1 MPCARLLPAA
11 LVALGVAAC
20 TPSSPTA
27 SPTVA
32 SSSMASSSTL
42 PFRVTEIATYDE
54 PWAMTF
60 LPDSSRLLVTERDG
74 ALSIRNLD
82 SGKRIEVSGTPKVVA
97 EGQGGLGDVLVG
109 PDFAKT
115 QRVYLSWAE
124 AGDGGTGAAVGRARL
139 VLDGDRARLE
149 GLTVIWRQQPKTSGS
164 GHFGHRLAIS
174 PDKRFLFVTSG
185 ERQKFDPAQDLGT
198 TLGKTVRLTLDGAP
212 APGNPF
218 VDKGSPA
225 DEIYSYGHRNP
236 LGIAFDAAGNLWES
250 EMGPMGGDEINL
262 IRAGANYGWPAASNG
277 SHYSGQDIPDH
288 RAGDGFEAPKVWWNP
303 SISPGSLMI
312 YSGPLFPQ
320 WRGDA
325 FVGALSGQALIRVD
339 LDETTATKGDQWPMN
354 ARIRE
359 VEQGPDGAI
368 YLLQDGQ
375 GAHLLRVTPN

>member
-1 MPCARLLPAA
+1 MPADP
-11 LVALGVAAC
+11 
-20 TPSSPTA
+20 
-27 SPTVA
+27 
-32 SSSMASSSTL
+32 
-42 PFRVTEIATYDE
+42 
-54 PWAMTF
+54 
-60 LPDSSRLLVTERDG
+60 
-74 ALSIRNLD
+74 
-82 SGKRIEVSGTPKVVA
+82 
-97 EGQGGLGDVLVG
+97 
-109 PDFAKT
+109 
-115 QRVYLSWAE
+115 QRVVNDLKE
-124 AGDGGTGAAVGRARL
+124 LRA
-139 VLDGDRARLE
+139 
-149 GLTVIWRQQPKTSGS
+149 LTATENGS
-164 GHFGHRLAIS
+164 LRLAWTDDWVKAREWFATTFDGV
-174 PDKRFLFVTSG
+174 PVTV
-185 ERQKFDPAQDLGT
+185 ET
-198 TLGKTVRLTLDGAP
+198 
-212 APGNPF
+212 
-218 VDKGSPA
+218 
-225 DEIYSYGHRNP
+225 
-236 LGIAFDAAGNLWES
+236 DAAGNLWES

-312 YSGPLFPQ
+312 YCGPLFPQ